1 MKKEELK
8 TTPAQRAAVERYK
21 KRNPEQTRIT
31 SYRGTARMFVRHH
44 ATKEEMEELN
54 EIFKKENP
62 NAKSVDN
69 I

>member
-1 MKKEELK
+1 MTKELK
-8 TTPAQRAAVERYK
+8 TSPAQRAAVERYK
-21 KRNPEQTRIT
+21 KRNPEKTRIT
-31 SYRGTARMFVRHH
+31 SYRGAARTFVRHH
-44 ATKEEMEELN
+44 ATQEEMKELM